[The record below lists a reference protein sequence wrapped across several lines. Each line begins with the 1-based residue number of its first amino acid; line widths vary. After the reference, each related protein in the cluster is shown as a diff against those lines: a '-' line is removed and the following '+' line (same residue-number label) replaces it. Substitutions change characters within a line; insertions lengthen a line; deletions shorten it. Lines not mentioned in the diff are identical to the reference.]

1 MELRLSI
8 RVGPVSALS
17 MTDWLQLGQ
26 GLLVFRGIQQHCPA
40 ARRRLI
46 SSRGTIQSY
55 ESDHRKTH
63 LFTGMVMSVY
73 LSIKNLTKEETTS
86 AQFTI
91 NAAADSC
98 SDYTLLDSN
107 KGHSCRA

>member
-8 RVGPVSALS
+8 RVSPVSALS

-46 SSRGTIQSY
+46 SSRGTIQSN

-73 LSIKNLTKEETTS
+73 LSIKKEETTS

-107 KGHSCRA
+107 KCHSCRA